1 MQVASTIKVAAE
13 TGSSY
18 IDLNKASTDY
28 LNAIGQ
34 ASAWEYNLLP
44 ADRTHLN
51 YPGSLVFGNLV
62 AKLIVEAEV
71 GKGVKKYFDINKTI
85 IKAIDKGTF
94 IFPANA
100 TTTEE
105 E

>member
-1 MQVASTIKVAAE
+1 M
-13 TGSSY
+13 
-18 IDLNKASTDY
+18 DY

-34 ASAWEYNLLP
+34 ASAWAYNLLP

-51 YPGSLVFGNLV
+51 YPGSIVFGNLV

-71 GKGVKKYFDINKTI
+71 GKGVKKYFDLDKTI

-94 IFPANA
+94 IFPNV
-100 TTTEE
+100 TEPVV
-105 E
+105 